1 MFRTVPDASKRSGA
15 PERVTVIGLGR
26 FGTSVARTLHSLGYE
41 VTAIDRD
48 EKKIQDAAE
57 FVTLAAQGDGTDQDL
72 LLQLHCDKSDVA
84 VVAQGENLEA
94 SVLTTLLM
102 KKLNV
107 PWVISK
113 AKTMLHGELLRK
125 VGADRVVFPELDAG
139 IRLAHSLGVRHINDY
154 ISLSATAGIA
164 KIQAPANLIGHT
176 IEELTSGQQ
185 TRLNVLLIK
194 RGSQLITVPHYQ
206 EEIRA
211 YDELVIVGADADIEA
226 FVERNPDG
234 VRAGRAAR

>member
-1 MFRTVPDASKRSGA
+1 VPELTRRSGA

-26 FGTSVARTLHSLGYE
+26 FGSSVAKTLHELGYE
-41 VTAIDRD
+41 VTAIDRN
-48 EKKIQDAAE
+48 EKTIQDAADI
-57 FVTLAAQGDGTDQDL
+57 VTLAAQGDGTDQDL
-72 LLQLHCDKSDVA
+72 LMQLNVEKSDVA

-94 SVLTTLLM
+94 SVLSTLLL

-125 VGADRVVFPELDAG
+125 VGADRVVFPEMDAG
-139 IRLAHSLGVRHINDY
+139 IRLAHSLGVRHISDY
-154 ISLSATAGIA
+154 ITLSPSAGIA
-164 KIQAPANLIGHT
+164 KIEAPANLVGHT

-185 TRLNVLLIK
+185 TKLNVLLIK
-194 RGSQLITVPHYQ
+194 RGSELITVPHYQ

-211 YDELVIVGADADIEA
+211 HDQLVIVGADADIEH
-226 FVERNPDG
+226 FVERNP
-234 VRAGRAAR
+234 VEIRASRVAR

>member
-1 MFRTVPDASKRSGA
+1 M
-15 PERVTVIGLGR
+15 IGLGR
-26 FGTSVARTLHSLGYE
+26 FGTSVAKTLHELGYE

-48 EKKIQDAAE
+48 EKRIQDAAD
-57 FVTLAAQGDGTDQDL
+57 FVTLAAQGDGTDQE
-72 LLQLHCDKSDVA
+72 LLQQLNCEKSDVA
-84 VVAQGENLEA
+84 VIAQGENLEA
-94 SVLTTLLM
+94 SVLSTLLM

-113 AKTMLHGELLRK
+113 AKTSLHGELLRK

-154 ISLSATAGIA
+154 ISLSASAGIA
-164 KIQAPANLIGHT
+164 KILAPANLVGHT
-176 IEELTSGQQ
+176 IQELTSGQQ
-185 TRLNVLLIK
+185 AKLNVLLIK

-206 EEIRA
+206 EEIHA

-234 VRAGRAAR
+234 ARSSRAAR

>member
-1 MFRTVPDASKRSGA
+1 
-15 PERVTVIGLGR
+15 VTVIGLGR
-26 FGTSVARTLHSLGYE
+26 FGTSVAKTLHELGYE

-48 EKKIQDAAE
+48 EKKIQSAAE
-57 FVTLAAQGDGTDQDL
+57 FVTLAAEGDGTDQDL
-72 LLQLHCDKSDVA
+72 LLQLDCDKSDVA

-94 SVLTTLLM
+94 SVLSTLLM
-102 KKLNV
+102 KKLKV

-154 ISLSATAGIA
+154 ISLSASAGIA
-164 KIQAPANLIGHT
+164 KIQAPANLVGHT
-176 IEELTSGQQ
+176 IEELTSGHQAK
-185 TRLNVLLIK
+185 LNVLLIK

-211 YDELVIVGADADIEA
+211 YDELIIVGADRDIET

-234 VRAGRAAR
+234 VRAERAAR